1 MGVLWVLGVLAAVLA
16 VWGVYREARSR
27 ARHGWH
33 RLAWRWVTGAAWHGQ
48 AVSDQVW
55 TWPGP
60 WFWRMGRHKRAA
72 VRLAVTLLVLSLP
85 FAWAEFPQVTA
96 YALLGVAIC
105 GLVLSIGMSV
115 WLVVTWCHHRRW
127 TRPLHLAAHQ
137 VAGIGRSQ
145 SPRSWITIERDR
157 SRAVLRLPQ

>member
-60 WFWRMGRHKRAA
+60 WFWRMHRAKRAA
-72 VRLAVTLLVLSLP
+72 ARLACTSLILLSFLSWVRYPALTSRFVI
-85 FAWAEFPQVTA
+85 FA
-96 YALLGVAIC
+96 ALL
-105 GLVLSIGMSV
+105 L
-115 WLVVTWCHHRRW
+115 
-127 TRPLHLAAHQ
+127 
-137 VAGIGRSQ
+137 
-145 SPRSWITIERDR
+145 
-157 SRAVLRLPQ
+157 